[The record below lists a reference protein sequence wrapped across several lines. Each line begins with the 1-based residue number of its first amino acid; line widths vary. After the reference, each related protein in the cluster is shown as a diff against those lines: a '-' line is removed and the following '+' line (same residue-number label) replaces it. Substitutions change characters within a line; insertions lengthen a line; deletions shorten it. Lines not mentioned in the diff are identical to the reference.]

1 MTNYIDYLKI
11 KYIEET
17 MDNNEKKLIY
27 VCDDDKNISEL
38 IKMYLK
44 NDGFEAE
51 TFDSAEK
58 LLLALKKKTPNLIT
72 LDIMLPGIDGFN
84 ALEKIRVKSEVPV
97 ILVSAK
103 DNEFDKVR
111 GFNEGSDDY
120 IVKPFMPLEL
130 VARVKNVLRRFEKA
144 TTEVVK
150 KQNQILDFSNV
161 KIDTSSMQVFIDKK
175 PVSFT
180 NIEYK
185 FLNYMFEKKNE
196 AVTKKEILEKVWG
209 YSDDDNR
216 VIDDLLK
223 RLRKK
228 LDESKAKLSIDTIWG
243 VGYRLS
249 DGSKNKK

>member
-1 MTNYIDYLKI
+1 
-11 KYIEET
+11 
-17 MDNNEKKLIY
+17 
-27 VCDDDKNISEL
+27 
-38 IKMYLK
+38 
-44 NDGFEAE
+44 
-51 TFDSAEK
+51 
-58 LLLALKKKTPNLIT
+58 
-72 LDIMLPGIDGFN
+72 
-84 ALEKIRVKSEVPV
+84 
-97 ILVSAK
+97 
-103 DNEFDKVR
+103 
-111 GFNEGSDDY
+111 
-120 IVKPFMPLEL
+120 
-130 VARVKNVLRRFEKA
+130 
-144 TTEVVK
+144 
-150 KQNQILDFSNV
+150 
-161 KIDTSSMQVFIDKK
+161 MQVFIDKK

-180 NIEYK
+180 NIEFK

>member
-1 MTNYIDYLKI
+1 MVEK
-11 KYIEET
+11 
-17 MDNNEKKLIY
+17 NEAKLIY

-38 IKMYLK
+38 IKMYLE
-44 NDGFEAE
+44 NDGFEVK
-51 TFDSAEK
+51 TFDTGEK
-58 LLLALKKKTPNLIT
+58 LLSAVRTKLPNLIT
-72 LDIMLPGIDGFN
+72 LDIMLPGINGFD
-84 ALEKIRVKSEVPV
+84 ALEKIRDKNDVPV

-103 DNEFDKVR
+103 DNEVDKVR

-144 TTEVVK
+144 GTKVERKVPEA
-150 KQNQILDFSNV
+150 LDFSNV
-161 KIDTSSMQVFIDKK
+161 HIETSTMQVFINKK
-175 PVSFT
+175 SVSFT

-185 FLNYMFEKKNE
+185 FLVYMFERQKE
-196 AVTKKEILEKVWG
+196 AVTKKDILADVWG
-209 YSDDDNR
+209 YEEDDNR

-228 LDESKAKLSIDTIWG
+228 LDENKAKLSIETIWG

-249 DGSKNKK
+249 DGAKKS

>member
-1 MTNYIDYLKI
+1 
-11 KYIEET
+11 
-17 MDNNEKKLIY
+17 MDNENNKKLIY

-38 IKMYLK
+38 IKMYLE
-44 NDGFEAE
+44 NDGFEVK
-51 TFDSAEK
+51 TFDTGEK
-58 LLLALKKKTPNLIT
+58 LLSGIRSKLPNLIT
-72 LDIMLPGIDGFN
+72 LDIMLPGINGFD
-84 ALEKIRVKSEVPV
+84 ALEKIRDKNDVPV

-103 DNEFDKVR
+103 DNEVDKVR

-130 VARVKNVLRRFEKA
+130 VARVKNVLRRFEKSGIKIERKVP
-144 TTEVVK
+144 EV
-150 KQNQILDFSNV
+150 LEFSNV
-161 KIDTSSMQVFIDKK
+161 RIETSSMQIYINKK

-185 FLNYMFEKKNE
+185 FLSYMFEKQKE
-196 AVTKKEILEKVWG
+196 AVTKKDILADVWG
-209 YSDDDNR
+209 YEEDDNR

-228 LDESKAKLSIDTIWG
+228 LEENKAKLTIETIWG

-249 DGSKNKK
+249 DEKQKN

>member
-1 MTNYIDYLKI
+1 MSNS
-11 KYIEET
+11 ET
-17 MDNNEKKLIY
+17 KRIIY

-38 IKMYLK
+38 IKMYLE
-44 NDGFEAE
+44 NDNFEAE
-51 TFDSAEK
+51 TFDTAEK
-58 LLLALKKKTPNLIT
+58 LLNAIRKKVPDLIT
-72 LDIMLPGIDGFN
+72 LDIMLPGIDGFD
-84 ALEKIRVKSEVPV
+84 ALTKIREKSEVPV

-103 DNEFDKVR
+103 DQEVDKVR

-130 VARVKNVLRRFEKA
+130 VARVKNVLKRSEKV
-144 TTEVVK
+144 VVK
-150 KQNQILDFSNV
+150 KEKHKKVIEFSNV
-161 KIDTSSMQVFIDKK
+161 KIDTGAIQVIINKK

-185 FLNYMFEKKNE
+185 FLLYMFERSKE
-196 AVTKKEILEKVWG
+196 AVTKKDILADVWG
-209 YSDDDNR
+209 YDEDDNR

-228 LDESKAKLSIDTIWG
+228 LEEHKAKINIETIWG

-249 DGSKNKK
+249 DGKSSK

>member
-1 MTNYIDYLKI
+1 
-11 KYIEET
+11 

-27 VCDDDKNISEL
+27 VCDDDRNISEL

>member
-27 VCDDDKNISEL
+27 VCDDDRNISEL

>member
-1 MTNYIDYLKI
+1 MADKQLKKI
-11 KYIEET
+11 
-17 MDNNEKKLIY
+17 IY

-38 IKMYLK
+38 IKMYLQ
-44 NDGFEAE
+44 NDNFDAE
-51 TFDSAEK
+51 TFDTAEK
-58 LLLALKKKTPNLIT
+58 LLNAVKKKEPNLIT
-72 LDIMLPGIDGFN
+72 LDIMLPGMDGFD
-84 ALEKIRVKSEVPV
+84 ALAKIRDKSEVPV

-103 DNEFDKVR
+103 DQEVDKVR

-130 VARVKNVLRRFEKA
+130 VARVKNVLRRSERGP
-144 TTEVVK
+144 VK
-150 KQNQILDFSNV
+150 KVEKPKAILEFSNMI
-161 KIDTSSMQVFIDKK
+161 IDTGAMQVTINKK

-185 FLNYMFEKKNE
+185 FLTYMFERQKE
-196 AVTKKEILEKVWG
+196 AVTKKDILADVWG
-209 YSDDDNR
+209 YEEDDNR

-228 LDESKAKLSIDTIWG
+228 LDENKAKISIDTIWG

-249 DGSKNKK
+249 DGKSSK